1 MSDITNQIKGLANQ
15 IKGLALYAAKAIV
28 ALAAPIIVMFATDA
42 LDVLAGGAETALAA
56 AVAAVAVYFVPNR
69 ALDR

>member
-1 MSDITNQIKGLANQ
+1 MSDIINQL
-15 IKGLALYAAKAIV
+15 KGLALYAAKAIA

-42 LDVLAGGAETALAA
+42 LDVLAGSAETFLAA

>member
-1 MSDITNQIKGLANQ
+1 MSDIINQLKGLT
-15 IKGLALYAAKAIV
+15 LYAAKAIV

>member
-1 MSDITNQIKGLANQ
+1 MSDIINQIRA
-15 IKGLALYAAKAIV
+15 LALYAAKAIV

-42 LDVLAGGAETALAA
+42 LEVLSAGAETFLAA

>member
-1 MSDITNQIKGLANQ
+1 MSDIINQL
-15 IKGLALYAAKAIV
+15 KGLALYAAKAIV

>member
-1 MSDITNQIKGLANQ
+1 MSDIINQIRA
-15 IKGLALYAAKAIV
+15 LALYTAKAIV

-69 ALDR
+69 ALDH